1 MIPLQ
6 FQHEEG
12 AIEERAHDYNSNW
25 MSAVE
30 ILDDD
35 INLGAENNFNLFT
48 IRKNSEGAV
57 LRWLVSIT

>member
-48 IRKNSEGAV
+48 IRKIVKGPF
-57 LRWLVSIT
+57 